1 MGIQIDFDNIFE
13 WDFVNNRKKLNDIP
27 QQLLKYYIEDL
38 MEEKNISENN
48 LYSRELKMDAAL
60 YYTLFT
66 YYTEFLET
74 HNLFKSTSPIKELN
88 EFNSNFIY
96 NIKDSL
102 RVLTINMDVG
112 CYPHAVRILREMYK
126 SIIIAIAVNEDDE
139 RGNNILFDSF
149 SKRILST
156 RKDSFDLKNFCENII
171 KNCDESV
178 TEGTP
183 TKYKTESFYDDL
195 SWTYPLFLKL
205 DPKHKIVK
213 FENPCQASKKNI
225 NIKDLAK
232 VVLDSNFEILDLLTE
247 PFEHYSTV
255 EYFINANSYS
265 YPPFAFDDEI
275 ERALRDDEEDLFES
289 IKYCLS
295 YMISLI
301 TSFLSKTQ
309 LPSYLSALLL
319 NIGHLNMDMFN
330 NLTEEDIT
338 NLDKKNKV
346 SRFESK
352 ILNSFT
358 NLDSTF
364 VKIVSQ
370 DVSVKSDSE
379 RKVIDEYFSSYREH
393 FLFNND
399 VMFYEQTIKMDK
411 LSSKNMAIKYSNIFR
426 SLLNAMR
433 FQKKNDKNSQISELI
448 RVKDTDQDFY
458 EGFGDLYV
466 YECNEDISFSDSEGD
481 IMCISA
487 VQLMVNVC
495 NSILVD
501 DYYGVFEE
509 SKQLYESILVHL
521 YIYNVKMMN
530 GDCFRLDSSF
540 IHEFYEKNL
549 EHFVFS
555 FNLAELVTMNGTS
568 KAMDDVFLSSSGM
581 KEAERIGSSK
591 YLFEFGKNHN
601 IAGFDDLAFYLSESG
616 VNVKVEMFEKL
627 YNVYV
632 KNSSMFMKKEVIED
646 ELLSLIVL
654 DLASMMFKSL
664 RYSSLSLLKSD
675 DTLEDI
681 ENLGFY
687 MIKKDLREIAKKL
700 N

>member
-1 MGIQIDFDNIFE
+1 
-13 WDFVNNRKKLNDIP
+13 
-27 QQLLKYYIEDL
+27 
-38 MEEKNISENN
+38 
-48 LYSRELKMDAAL
+48 
-60 YYTLFT
+60 
-66 YYTEFLET
+66 
-74 HNLFKSTSPIKELN
+74 
-88 EFNSNFIY
+88 
-96 NIKDSL
+96 
-102 RVLTINMDVG
+102 
-112 CYPHAVRILREMYK
+112 
-126 SIIIAIAVNEDDE
+126 
-139 RGNNILFDSF
+139 
-149 SKRILST
+149 
-156 RKDSFDLKNFCENII
+156 
-171 KNCDESV
+171 
-178 TEGTP
+178 
-183 TKYKTESFYDDL
+183 
-195 SWTYPLFLKL
+195 
-205 DPKHKIVK
+205 
-213 FENPCQASKKNI
+213 
-225 NIKDLAK
+225 
-232 VVLDSNFEILDLLTE
+232 
-247 PFEHYSTV
+247 
-255 EYFINANSYS
+255 
-265 YPPFAFDDEI
+265 
-275 ERALRDDEEDLFES
+275 
-289 IKYCLS
+289 
-295 YMISLI
+295 
-301 TSFLSKTQ
+301 
-309 LPSYLSALLL
+309 
-319 NIGHLNMDMFN
+319 
-330 NLTEEDIT
+330 
-338 NLDKKNKV
+338 
-346 SRFESK
+346 
-352 ILNSFT
+352 
-358 NLDSTF
+358 
-364 VKIVSQ
+364 
-370 DVSVKSDSE
+370 
-379 RKVIDEYFSSYREH
+379 
-393 FLFNND
+393 
-399 VMFYEQTIKMDK
+399 
-411 LSSKNMAIKYSNIFR
+411 IFR

>member
-74 HNLFKSTSPIKELN
+74 HNLFTSTSSLKELN
-88 EFNSNFIY
+88 KFNRNFIY
-96 NIKDSL
+96 NIKDRL
-102 RVLTINMDVG
+102 RVLTINMDIG
-112 CYPHAVRILREMYK
+112 CYPHAIRILREMYK
-126 SIIIAIAVNEDDE
+126 SIIIAIAINEDDE
-139 RGNNILFDSF
+139 SGNNILFDSF
-149 SKRILST
+149 YKRILT
-156 RKDSFDLKNFCENII
+156 TKTDLFNLKSFCANVM
-171 KNCDESV
+171 KNCEESV
-178 TEGTP
+178 TEGIP

-205 DPKHKIVK
+205 DPEHKMVK
-213 FENPCQASKKNI
+213 FDDSYPVGNKNI
-225 NIKDLAK
+225 DIKDLAK

-265 YPPFAFDDEI
+265 YPSFNFDDEI
-275 ERALRDDEEDLFES
+275 ERALRDDEEVVFES

-301 TSFLSKTQ
+301 TSYLSKTQ

-330 NLTEEDIT
+330 NLTEEDIA
-338 NLDKKNKV
+338 NLDNKNEV
-346 SRFESK
+346 SIFQSK
-352 ILNSFT
+352 ILTSFT

-364 VKIVSQ
+364 IRIISH
-370 DVSVKSDSE
+370 DVSVKDDEE
-379 RKVIDEYFSSYREH
+379 RKVIDEYFSSYREQ
-393 FLFNND
+393 FLFSND
-399 VMFYEQTIKMDK
+399 VLFYEQTIKIDNF
-411 LSSKNMAIKYSNIFR
+411 SSKNMAIKYSNIFR

-433 FQKKNDKNSQISELI
+433 FQGEKNKDAKFSKLVK
-448 RVKDTDQDFY
+448 VKDIAEDFY
-458 EGFGDLYV
+458 EGFGNLYV
-466 YECNEDISFSDSEGD
+466 YDGDVDISFSDSEGD

-487 VQLMVNVC
+487 VQLFINVC
-495 NSILVD
+495 NSILID
-501 DYYGVFEE
+501 DFNGVLEE
-509 SKQLYESILVHL
+509 SKQLFESILVHL
-521 YIYNVKMMN
+521 YIYNVTMKN
-530 GDCFRLDSSF
+530 GDSFRLDSSF

-549 EHFVFS
+549 EHFVSS
-555 FNLAELVTMNGTS
+555 FNFAELVIMNETFQ
-568 KAMDDVFLSSSGM
+568 AMDDDFFSVSEVKGTV
-581 KEAERIGSSK
+581 RIESSK
-591 YLFEFGKNHN
+591 YLFELGNNHS
-601 IAGFDDLAFYLSESG
+601 ISGFDDLAFYLSESG

-627 YNVYV
+627 YNAYN
-632 KNSSMFMKKEVIED
+632 KKSSMFKKKDAVED

-654 DLASMMFKSL
+654 DLASMLFKTL
-664 RYSSLSLLKSD
+664 RHSGLSLLNSM
-675 DTLEDI
+675 DTLEEI

-687 MIKKDLREIAKKL
+687 MIKNDLRKITKKL